1 MQSIHLAAG
10 LVPEALDTG
19 VMHLVISAGAIC
31 RLIDK
36 RKGVEGREGSRINPH
51 ISFISHWKS
60 RAGRAYHGY
69 QDFAVLKMMSFA
81 FKSDKCPSLSS
92 TPAGD
97 KGTWQNPY
105 VRK

>member
-36 RKGVEGREGSRINPH
+36 RKGVEGRGESIQQGKRRI
-51 ISFISHWKS
+51 
-60 RAGRAYHGY
+60 
-69 QDFAVLKMMSFA
+69 
-81 FKSDKCPSLSS
+81 
-92 TPAGD
+92 
-97 KGTWQNPY
+97 
-105 VRK
+105 